1 LLVNLGKTRV
11 SGIDIDGEWALGD
24 SVAITYAANFLDP
37 ETEAVNVPP
46 SLAPYA
52 DASGIPFNMTARR
65 TFSGGVRY
73 RLPLPSEW
81 GEVVAN
87 ADEYYTSETS
97 FTGTALPPYGVLNMR
112 LDYNGIKGGPVD
124 VGIFVRN
131 AADRK
136 YAQTPVAS
144 GAFLGITSAIYG
156 PPRMY
161 GLEFRVRFG
170 K

>member
-1 LLVNLGKTRV
+1 
-11 SGIDIDGEWALGD
+11 
-24 SVAITYAANFLDP
+24 
-37 ETEAVNVPP
+37 
-46 SLAPYA
+46 
-52 DASGIPFNMTARR
+52 MTARR
-65 TFSGGVRY
+65 SFSAGVRY
-73 RLPLPSEW
+73 RLPLPTAW

-87 ADEYYTSETS
+87 ADEYYTSATAFS
-97 FTGTALPPYGVLNMR
+97 GTTLPPYAVLNMR
-112 LDYNGIKGGPVD
+112 LDYNNIEGGPVD

-131 AADRK
+131 ATDRR
-136 YAQTPVAS
+136 YAQAPVAS